1 MEKAMNRNFAL
12 ALCFASASIGTAF
25 ADDITIDPTPFV
37 STASRAQVMAELK
50 QFRASGVNPWADDYN
65 QLAQYH
71 GAMTRSEVTAAYK
84 ASRNEVA
91 ALDAED
97 SGSAYLT
104 RVAAR
109 RDHGTELAA
118 TEPAQGE

>member
-1 MEKAMNRNFAL
+1 MNRNFAL

-37 STASRAQVMAELK
+37 STASRAQVKEELR
-50 QFRASGVNPWADDYN
+50 QFQASGVNPWADDYD
-65 QLAQYH
+65 QLAH
-71 GAMTRSEVTAAYK
+71 FHSTATRAEVTAAFMG
-84 ASRNEVA
+84 SRNEVE
-91 ALDAED
+91 ALGSED

-109 RDHGTELAA
+109 RVRTTELAA

>member
-1 MEKAMNRNFAL
+1 MTRNFAL
-12 ALCFASASIGTAF
+12 ALCIASASVGTAF

-37 STASRAQVMAELK
+37 STASRAQVIDELR

-65 QLAQYH
+65 PIAHAQST
-71 GAMTRSEVTAAYK
+71 MTRAEVTGAYM

-91 ALDAED
+91 AFGAED
-97 SGSAYLT
+97 SGSSYIT
-104 RVAAR
+104 RMAATR
-109 RDHGTELAA
+109 RDRATELAVA